1 MDEKEINEAQS
12 EPSAEVKETKKT
24 KKKSELDA
32 LREEVEKKDAEL
44 TEQKDKYLRLAAEY
58 DNFRKRSAKERD
70 GIYTDAVADTVNEIL
85 PVLDNLERAALYKDA
100 LGMILD
106 LAVELPVYQRYVLYA
121 YNSKVVDSSTISSV
135 IF

>member
-85 PVLDNLERAALYKDA
+85 PVLDNLERAALYK
-100 LGMILD
+100 
-106 LAVELPVYQRYVLYA
+106 E
-121 YNSKVVDSSTISSV
+121 SEKVAEGLSITAKAQ
-135 IF
+135 